1 MIKKFFT
8 AGIVLFFLA
17 ILIIPSVT
25 HAQRPGCTL
34 APDTGQE
41 ICANGSG
48 GVTTSG
54 GRAGTNAENAEA
66 SSWGD
71 YIFGGIAKGVG
82 QALMS
87 FSAGILAIVGV
98 FFDTVIKVTIID
110 MATNIGNPQGLG
122 GSITSVWATLRDISN
137 MAFIFVLLFTA
148 FKAMFELN
156 FGSVSTTIRNI
167 IIVALFINFS
177 LFGTKVVIDAS
188 NIVAIGFYNSIRTGN
203 SAQFNP
209 GTGAGGPI
217 NFQGISG
224 GYMRLIGLQSW
235 FSSGIL
241 GSGNG
246 LDAPQILL
254 IGLMSSIFMF
264 VTAIIFLISG
274 VMFLSRFI
282 ILILVMVTAAPA
294 CVCYIIPGQKGHFD
308 KWVETLKSQAAF
320 APIFFAMTWVTFRL
334 ASSPQFLGTLTL
346 SSVTGAAGPVK
357 DFTNIISQSPSS
369 VSSAGLVLN
378 FMIVMGLAVAS
389 LVFSKSVASKA
400 AGFTTISGAV
410 GTVGAGA
417 LAIGGRKTFGYL
429 GNKIS
434 NSAQGALG
442 SGNFIK
448 RTAARAFTYGG
459 DKLASSTFD
468 IRNAKIPTNVIGEAI
483 QGTIGRTGFG
493 KKIGLN
499 DVNIPAIAIGA
510 GLAGGLIGE
519 AGKKGY
525 RETAAESKK
534 RVDEIEAKE
543 KAAIRVAKT
552 QKAIEAGKDA
562 KPGTPEYIAMEENL
576 AKLSDKET
584 EALVA
589 SNKELLKSQNFANMI
604 SVKQLEAI
612 TKSEQFSEAQKTD
625 FKGVRFKDIDDA
637 MKVGTPAAIGSI
649 RTKIRDLSDSEI
661 EMLNTS
667 YLKNSEFVSH
677 MKSGQI
683 ESINKSSRFA
693 TSHRNSLKEARRA
706 PLKAAWIAGD
716 RAFAAGATAAFDAE
730 VNEAK
735 RIVKGLGHKEIASLD
750 LADLQRPTMLKVY
763 NPNLLKRMVDEMN
776 PADVPILRADIIA
789 NGDPATQHWFTTS
802 DSDKF
807 S

>member
-25 HAQRPGCTL
+25 HGQAGGPGL
-34 APDTGQE
+34 PGM
-41 ICANGSG
+41 NG
-48 GVTTSG
+48 VNPN
-54 GRAGTNAENAEA
+54 AGDFSIGN
-66 SSWGD
+66 
-71 YIFGGIAKGVG
+71 YIFDGIAKGIG

-203 SAQFNP
+203 SAQFNS
-209 GTGAGGPI
+209 GTGGPI

-246 LDAPQILL
+246 LGAPQILL

-346 SSVTGAAGPVK
+346 SSVTGGAGPVK

-369 VSSAGLVLN
+369 VSSAGLILN

-400 AGFTTISGAV
+400 AGFTAISGAV
-410 GTVGAGA
+410 GTTV
-417 LAIGGRKTFGYL
+417 IGGAAFAGRQGIGRASKWVSDTQRESWSKSTAGRAGL
-429 GNKIS
+429 WLANKGS
-434 NSAQGALG
+434 N
-442 SGNFIK
+442 
-448 RTAARAFTYGG
+448 
-459 DKLASSTFD
+459 STFD
-468 IRNAKIPTNVIGEAI
+468 IRASDKLGKIPGLGSEMGIIG
-483 QGTIGRTGFG
+483 
-493 KKIGLN
+493 K
-499 DVNIPAIAIGA
+499 
-510 GLAGGLIGE
+510 AGGKGGFAGSVEEKAKAKAKYAKDVYGQTDEEKEALKEAKDAEKKDVIDKRQARVDVAALEATDAERARKTHFDAELRDSNTEINQINTQRVEKSRELARAGGNKVETDRISKELEQINLNLTNARKAKEDKQKEIEESGTYKVLKKTADDTKSALQEANNKLKSDIKDDDEDLSQATRDLATAGKRRQQEYAKRIRGESPISTGTGALVGGVAGGATIAPLIGGVLGGI
-519 AGKKGY
+519 AGPIGV
-525 RETAAESKK
+525 AAG
-534 RVDEIEAKE
+534 
-543 KAAIRVAKT
+543 AA
-552 QKAIEAGKDA
+552 AG
-562 KPGTPEYIAMEENL
+562 
-576 AKLSDKET
+576 
-584 EALVA
+584 
-589 SNKELLKSQNFANMI
+589 
-604 SVKQLEAI
+604 
-612 TKSEQFSEAQKTD
+612 
-625 FKGVRFKDIDDA
+625 
-637 MKVGTPAAIGSI
+637 AAIGKAIGGNI
-649 RTKIRDLSDSEI
+649 RIQHQGS
-661 EMLNTS
+661 
-667 YLKNSEFVSH
+667 
-677 MKSGQI
+677 
-683 ESINKSSRFA
+683 
-693 TSHRNSLKEARRA
+693 
-706 PLKAAWIAGD
+706 KAAARKIVEQAEGKSPKDKAADILKDLAKDGVIGD
-716 RAFAAGATAAFDAE
+716 TATAA
-730 VNEAK
+730 VT
-735 RIVKGLGHKEIASLD
+735 
-750 LADLQRPTMLKVY
+750 P
-763 NPNLLKRMVDEMN
+763 
-776 PADVPILRADIIA
+776 
-789 NGDPATQHWFTTS
+789 PATPPSASGDTTT
-802 DSDKF
+802 
-807 S
+807 